1 MNPLHVNSWQ
11 LYEQC
16 MREATCKV
24 ALDIGA
30 NDGGYTDTLRLNGFE
45 VHAFEPVPKMYYKLA
60 SRFLDFDNIFCYP
73 MGLSDKTERIDNARV
88 MHAWTLGD
96 PAKVGMSV
104 SPDHKDDE
112 PFTLRL
118 DTMDNFSNLWSVD
131 KIGIIKLDVDG
142 YEFRVLRGGEKT
154 IRRDKPPILC
164 EFSEYIERL
173 GESPKDFVNFIFDLG
188 YKVVSL
194 DGNFICTNWE
204 QVEPCYPRPNGKV
217 IGSFDVILLP
227 R

>member
-1 MNPLHVNSWQ
+1 MNPLHVHSWQ

-30 NDGGYTDTLRLNGFE
+30 NDGGYTDTLRLNGFK
-45 VHAFEPVPKMYYKLA
+45 VHAFEPVPKMFAKLKD
-60 SRFLDFDNIFCYP
+60 RFSKSEVVKCYRV
-73 MGLSDKTERIDNARV
+73 GISDKSETIDNAVV
-88 MHAWTLGD
+88 MHAWTLGNLE
-96 PAKVGMSV
+96 KVGMSV
-104 SPDHKDDE
+104 SPDHKDDP
-112 PFTLRL
+112 PFQLHL
-118 DTMDNFSNLWSVD
+118 DTIDRFMVFQEIT

-154 IRRDKPPILC
+154 LRRDKPPILC

-188 YKVVSL
+188 YKIVSM
-194 DGNFICTNWE
+194 DGSFQCRSWAD
-204 QVEPCYPRPNGKV
+204 VEPCWPYSS
-217 IGSFDVILLP
+217 SFDVMLLP